1 MAAFN
6 NGFPATYPQMY
17 SGFNPYQVPQQPVQ
31 QVQTKMVEVIPT
43 DNLDA
48 AASFP
53 VPVGSTVMLFA
64 RDDSFIAIKSSGV
77 NGQSSFDV
85 YDKRPPAPPAPTF
98 DPSAYVRRDEIND
111 LVSAAMAIQLSSK
124 KEES

>member
-17 SGFNPYQVPQQPVQ
+17 TGFSPYQVPQQPVQ

-77 NGQSSFDV
+77 NGHSSFDV

-98 DPSAYVRRDEIND
+98 DPSAYVRRDEINE
-111 LVSAAMAIQLSSK
+111 LVSAAMAVQLK